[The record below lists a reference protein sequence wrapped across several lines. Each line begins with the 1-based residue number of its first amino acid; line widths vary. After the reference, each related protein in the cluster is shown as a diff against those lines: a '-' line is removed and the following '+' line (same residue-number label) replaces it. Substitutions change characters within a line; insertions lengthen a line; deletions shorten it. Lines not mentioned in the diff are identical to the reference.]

1 MKIFSSIGYYAPKI
15 YDYTARLAKASPYIV
30 FGDAAHGGAKAAS
43 AVVKTADMS
52 FIQYIKNMVKAGGKG
67 IEKSIAVSKKAAG
80 GSFIKAAMA
89 SIKELPK
96 VIKTSMKWNTARALV
111 AAKAAGKTGA
121 AFKAARFWGGVKGFF
136 KGVGK
141 KMPLIGNIMLIAFEL
156 PNIFKATAEKGL
168 GQGIIETIKAGTRL
182 TVASIASAI
191 GTVAAGPI
199 GGIAGFIIG
208 DWLASKVVGK
218 SYTQKVEEE
227 NNKDMEAVERIQQM
241 QEDGRLDKIAQQ
253 MQQAQAAQQT
263 QQTQQPQAPQQTPT
277 ATYPNGYNPFGYG
290 YNSPNSY
297 DNDFMM
303 KNVKF

>member
-15 YDYTARLAKASPYIV
+15 YDYTARLVQASPYII
-30 FGDAAHGGAKAAS
+30 FEDAAHAGVKAAKA
-43 AVVKTADMS
+43 VTKTEGVTWRQTLKN
-52 FIQYIKNMVKAGGKG
+52 IIKEGGKG
-67 IEKSIAVSKKAAG
+67 IEGSIAKSKKANG
-80 GSFIKAAMA
+80 NFFKAVWK
-89 SIKELPK
+89 SIKEFPS
-96 VIKTSMKWNTARALV
+96 IIGASR
-111 AAKAAGKTGA
+111 KAGVEAVNIAGKN
-121 AFKAARFWGGVKGFF
+121 AFSAKLAQFWGGTKGVF
-136 KGVGK
+136 KGIGK
-141 KMPLIGNIMLIAFEL
+141 KMPLIGSLLLVAFEL

-168 GQGIIETIKAGTRL
+168 GQGITEVLKSGTRL
-182 TVASIASAI
+182 TAASIAAAV
-191 GTVAAGPI
+191 GTAVAGPI
-199 GGIAGFIIG
+199 GSLAGFIIG

-227 NNKDMEAVERIQQM
+227 NNKDIEAVERIQQM

-253 MQQAQAAQQT
+253 K
-263 QQTQQPQAPQQTPT
+263 QQPQAPQQTPT